1 MPLHGPAH
9 HGLRCP
15 PSLTLPTVTP
25 PGDTAR
31 NLALALDA
39 FLAEHRGCWRVYG
52 EGLRSGEDGAI
63 LWVEWGSC
71 EAILRVIRALTIRA
85 REDIE

>member
-1 MPLHGPAH
+1 VTA
-9 HGLRCP
+9 CP
-15 PSLTLPTVTP
+15 YTTRRLWPSLLSVPYTPAMTP

-52 EGLRSGEDGAI
+52 EGLESGQDGAA
-63 LWVEWGSC
+63 LWVECPSRDVRLLIG
-71 EAILRVIRALTIRA
+71 LGR
-85 REDIE
+85 